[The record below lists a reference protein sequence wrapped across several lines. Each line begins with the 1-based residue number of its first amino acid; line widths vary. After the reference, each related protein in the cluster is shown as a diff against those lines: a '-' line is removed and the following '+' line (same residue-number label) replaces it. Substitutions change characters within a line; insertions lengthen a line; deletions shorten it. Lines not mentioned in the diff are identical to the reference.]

1 MGSGESEI
9 SESGRESMVV
19 MRLTFCAVHDL
30 LVMYT
35 E

>member
-1 MGSGESEI
+1 MGSGESEM
-9 SESGRESMVV
+9 SESDREGMVV
-19 MRLTFCAVHDL
+19 MRLTLCAVHDL

>member
-1 MGSGESEI
+1 MGSGESEM
-9 SESGRESMVV
+9 SESDREGMVV
-19 MRLTFCAVHDL
+19 MHLTLCAVHDL